1 MRSKSFIAVAA
12 LVAVLLVAA
21 GAVYAYDS
29 GREDQIAQGVSIG
42 AVDVGGMS
50 AATARSTL
58 KARLAAPLR
67 KPVVARYRKHRYT
80 LTVKAAKVSVD
91 VDGSVRD
98 AVARSRA
105 GNILERTYRGLS
117 GGKVNAALD
126 PEIDYDHRAVK
137 RVVARVQDG
146 LERKPVDAKV
156 SFDGGRVDKRVDHMG
171 TQVRASTLRRELA
184 EALVSPT
191 ASRKVRVHVKHL
203 KPEVTESE
211 LDKKYPAVVIVNR
224 GGFQL
229 SLYKHLKMAKSYRIA
244 VGRAGLET
252 PQGLY
257 KIQTKEV
264 DPVWHVPDSDWAG
277 SLAGRDIP
285 PGPQDPLK
293 ARWMGIYNGAGIHG
307 TDEIGSLG
315 SAASHGC
322 IRMAIPDV
330 IDLFDQVD
338 VGTPVYVL

>member
-1 MRSKSFIAVAA
+1 MRSKSFIALTA
-12 LVAVLLVAA
+12 LVVVLLVAA

-29 GREDQIAQGVSIG
+29 SRDEQIAKGVTVG
-42 AVDVGGMS
+42 GVDVGGMS
-50 AATARSTL
+50 AA
-58 KARLAAPLR
+58 KARATLRAQLAAPLQR
-67 KPVVARYRKHRYT
+67 PVVARYRKHRYT
-80 LTVKAAKVSVD
+80 LTAKAAKLSVD

-98 AVARSRA
+98 AVERSRRP
-105 GNILERTYRGLS
+105 NILQRTYRGLT
-117 GGKVNAALD
+117 GGKVNVALD
-126 PEIDYDHRAVK
+126 PEIDYDHKAVK
-137 RVVARVQDG
+137 RVVARVRDG

-156 SFDGGRVDKRVDHMG
+156 SFDGGKVSKRADHMG
-171 TQVRASTLRRELA
+171 LQVRAGTLRHRLA
-184 EALVSPT
+184 ETLVSPT
-191 ASRKVRVHVKHL
+191 ASRTVGVRVKQL
-203 KPEVTESE
+203 EPKVTESE
-211 LDKKYPAVVIVNR
+211 LDKKYPRVIIVNR

-229 SLYKHLKMAKSYRIA
+229 SLYKHLELARSYRIA

-277 SLAGRDIP
+277 SLAGQDIP

-293 ARWMGIYNGAGIHG
+293 ARWMGIYDGAGIHG